1 MYENHEILVKLM
13 KNDEN
18 DEKWWKMMKHDKM
31 ISFRK
36 WWKSLDLPEKKK
48 LRRHLFGPG
57 LIFGWELGHF
67 PDFLEREKVES

>member
-1 MYENHEILVKLM
+1 M
-13 KNDEN
+13 KMMKN
-18 DEKWWKMMKHDKM
+18 DEKWWNM
-31 ISFRK
+31 IK
-36 WWKSLDLPEKKK
+36 WFHSENDENHWICQKKK